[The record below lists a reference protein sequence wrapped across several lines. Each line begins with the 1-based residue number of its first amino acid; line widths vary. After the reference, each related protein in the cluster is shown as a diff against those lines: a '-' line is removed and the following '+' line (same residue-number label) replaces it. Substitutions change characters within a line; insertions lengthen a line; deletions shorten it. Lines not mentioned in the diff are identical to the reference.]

1 MPTRGW
7 CMTAPPSPASVFADY
22 GVPRRGNADGWPR
35 PVRCLTQRGTVLD
48 RPGSF
53 AEGEDRGHVSSTS
66 ATPNVYRISDMLTR
80 RCSHVHTLR
89 LDHFAALH
97 SASKN
102 GHLGIGRNGT
112 AEAKPVPQRE
122 GALGA

>member
-1 MPTRGW
+1 
-7 CMTAPPSPASVFADY
+7 
-22 GVPRRGNADGWPR
+22 
-35 PVRCLTQRGTVLD
+35 
-48 RPGSF
+48 
-53 AEGEDRGHVSSTS
+53 
-66 ATPNVYRISDMLTR
+66 MLTR

-102 GHLGIGRNGT
+102 EHLGIGRNGT

>member
-1 MPTRGW
+1 
-7 CMTAPPSPASVFADY
+7 MTAPPSPASVFADY

-89 LDHFAALH
+89 LDHFAALR